1 MKSSKLISTFQ
12 YGNMVIPLFFIRN
25 YRKWNL
31 ELNEFIFLMYL
42 YHLGN
47 KVLFD
52 PGRYQEDLNME
63 LPEIMELVG
72 ALTDK
77 AFIKV
82 EVVKN
87 DKGVMEEV
95 VLLDDFYEKV
105 SLLMMEEVNEENN
118 NQVDNSSIFE
128 LIEKEFGRTLS
139 PIEYEIIK
147 SWLEH
152 QMSEELIRE
161 AVKEATF
168 NGVSNLRYIDKIL
181 YEWGKAGIHTV
192 QDVEAMRKKRNKK
205 EEKDNDV
212 DLNIVDWNWFDE
224 DE

>member
-1 MKSSKLISTFQ
+1 MKSSKLITIFQ
-12 YGNMVIPLFFIRN
+12 YGNMVIPLFFLRN

-31 ELNEFIFLMYL
+31 ELNEFILLMYL
-42 YHLGN
+42 YHLGD

-52 PGRYQEDLNME
+52 PGKYGEELNIE
-63 LPEIMELVG
+63 LPELMELIG
-72 ALTDK
+72 SLTDK
-77 AFIKV
+77 GFIKV
-82 EVVKN
+82 EVIKN

-95 VLLDDFYEKV
+95 VLLSDFYEKI
-105 SLLMMEEVNEENN
+105 SLLMMDEVN
-118 NQVDNSSIFE
+118 VDNNSVDASSIFE

-152 QMSEELIRE
+152 KISEELIKE

-181 YEWGKAGIHTV
+181 YEWGKAGIQNV
-192 QDVEAMRKKRNKK
+192 NDVEAMRRKRNKK
-205 EEKDNDV
+205 EDNDKDI

>member
-1 MKSSKLISTFQ
+1 MKSSKLITIFQ
-12 YGNMVIPLFFIRN
+12 YGNMVIPLFFLRN

-31 ELNEFIFLMYL
+31 ELNEFILLMYL
-42 YHLGN
+42 YHLGD

-52 PGRYQEDLNME
+52 PGKYGEELNIE
-63 LPEIMELVG
+63 LPELMELIG
-72 ALTDK
+72 SLTDK
-77 AFIKV
+77 GFIKV
-82 EVVKN
+82 EVIKN

-95 VLLDDFYEKV
+95 VLLSDFYEKI
-105 SLLMMEEVNEENN
+105 SLLMMDEVNADNN
-118 NQVDNSSIFE
+118 SVDASSIFE

-152 QMSEELIRE
+152 KISEELIRE

-181 YEWGKAGIHTV
+181 FEWNKKGITTV
-192 QDVEAMRKKRNKK
+192 QEVEAMRKKREKK
-205 EEKDNDV
+205 EDKGIDIDM
-212 DLNIVDWNWFDE
+212 DIVDWNWFDE